1 MSLPPAPKDISEKP
15 QSGAVT
21 DPVNKAQK
29 DADIDRKVCNFFLYF
44 LLFMSIFGWHSIF
57 VVFFSCDCMAS
68 SRLFVEA
75 VCLTTDKLTRR
86 CPMFEII
93 RR

>member
-29 DADIDRKVCNFFLYF
+29 DADIDRKVCIFFF
-44 LLFMSIFGWHSIF
+44 FAIF
-57 VVFFSCDCMAS
+57 VDFWVALNFCRIF
-68 SRLFVEA
+68 
-75 VCLTTDKLTRR
+75 
-86 CPMFEII
+86 
-93 RR
+93 